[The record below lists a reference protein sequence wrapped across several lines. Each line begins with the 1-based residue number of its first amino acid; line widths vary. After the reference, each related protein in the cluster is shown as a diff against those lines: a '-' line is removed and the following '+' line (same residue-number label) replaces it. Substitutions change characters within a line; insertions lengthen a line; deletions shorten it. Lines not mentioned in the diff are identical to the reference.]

1 MDNILLKSLLIKK
14 FVSLKQTML
23 QLGETSE
30 KILFVV
36 DDQSVL
42 LGTVTDGDIRRGL
55 LKGLSFSDNVDKVM
69 QPKFIYLRCENK
81 NLNEKAKKL
90 MIENKIEQIPILDDK
105 GLIIDIIL
113 WTDFFKVDRAE
124 QKREFPNQ
132 VVIMAGGKGTRL
144 DPFTKILPKP
154 LIPIG
159 DKTVIEII
167 MDNFYKYGFSNF
179 IYTLNYKKEYIKLFL
194 NEAKLP
200 YNVDWI
206 EEEDFLGTAGSL
218 SLLKDKI
225 NDTFFVVNCDTVLT
239 ADFED
244 ALKWHREQKA
254 SITIVGC
261 YKEVRVPYG
270 VLELNNGCLQK
281 IIEKPSYDFV
291 INTGIYII
299 EPAIISLIPENTNT
313 GMDKLINM
321 VLTDGGK
328 VSVYTINEGWFDVG
342 QWDEYRKSLKRI
354 QGEMDNV

>member
-1 MDNILLKSLLIKK
+1 MDNTLLNSLSIKK
-14 FVSLKQTML
+14 SVSIKQAML

-36 DDQSVL
+36 DDRNAL

-55 LKGLSFSDNVDKVM
+55 LNGLSFSENVYKVM
-69 QPKFIYLRCENK
+69 QPKFISLRYGTA

-90 MIENKIEQIPILDDK
+90 MIENKIEQIPVQDDS
-105 GLIIDIIL
+105 GIIADVIL
-113 WTDFFKVDRAE
+113 WTDFFKVERVE
-124 QKREFPNQ
+124 QKRSYPNQ
-132 VVIMAGGKGTRL
+132 VIIMAGGKGTRL

-218 SLLKDKI
+218 SLLKDRI
-225 NDTFFVVNCDTVLT
+225 NDTFFVVNCDTVSN

-244 ALKWHREQKA
+244 VLKWHREQKA

-261 YKEVRVPYG
+261 YKEIRVPYG

-281 IIEKPSYDFV
+281 IIEKPIYDFV
-291 INTGIYII
+291 INTGIYIM
-299 EPAIISLIPENTNT
+299 EPAIISLIPENTYT

-321 VLTDGGK
+321 VLKNGGK

-342 QWDEYRKSLKRI
+342 QWDEYRKSLKLI
-354 QGEMDNV
+354 KGENV